1 MEKFRTSALMAALF
15 AGLTLLAACEKKEA
29 PPAPAPKAEA
39 PAPAPAQPA
48 PAEPQ
53 QPAAAPQTP
62 AAPAAAPTE
71 PQPAEPK
78 AAAPLPAECESYLA
92 QVNECVNK
100 LGSNATTADALKQ
113 QMEQTRA
120 SWTQIADQGALGA
133 ACKQAAESF
142 VQHAKGMGC

>member
-39 PAPAPAQPA
+39 PAP
-48 PAEPQ
+48 
-53 QPAAAPQTP
+53 
-62 AAPAAAPTE
+62 APAAAPTE